1 MGSESILRLCI
12 FTNHFFPEEFK
23 VNDIAFELAERGHEV
38 VVITAIPD
46 YPQKRMFRK
55 YYSLFKKRREI
66 LNGVTVIRLPIIP
79 RYKGSAVLL
88 FLNYL
93 SYFFSS
99 YVFTYLHSFFHR
111 YDAIFVHETSPFFI
125 GLAAVHLKQRQHIP
139 LVFWTL
145 DLWSESLSAVTHIY
159 NRVLLAPFE
168 LMVKHVY
175 NNCDKILIGS
185 QGFEHSICA
194 KGGYKEKCIYFPNWA
209 ENTEHISQNPINIS
223 ETYPFSEFAKD
234 DFVFLFAGNL
244 GAAQNLTF
252 ILDAANE
259 VRYLKQIRF
268 VFIGDGRCRNDILE
282 FIKKKN
288 LEETVFA
295 PGRFP
300 ISTMPLFMQRANVLM
315 VSLKDD
321 PIFNLTVPAKV
332 QFYMAH
338 GKPIL
343 AMLNGDAA
351 KLIEEAM
358 CGVSVPVNNLANLI
372 QAIRHYSTMT
382 EKELTKMGENGKMYY
397 EQKFKKNLRIDQLER
412 LFFELLAH

>member
-1 MGSESILRLCI
+1 MRLCI

-23 VNDIAFELAERGHEV
+23 VNDIAFELAKRGHEV
-38 VVITAIPD
+38 VVITAVPD

-55 YYSLFKKRREI
+55 HYSLFKKRREI

-79 RYKGSAVLL
+79 RYNGSAILL
-88 FLNYL
+88 LLNYL
-93 SYFFSS
+93 SYFFTS
-99 YVFTYLHSFFHR
+99 YIFTYLHSFFHR

-125 GLAAVHLKQRQHIP
+125 GLAAVRLKRQQHIP

-145 DLWSESLSAVTHIY
+145 DLWPESLSAVTHIY
-159 NRVLLAPFE
+159 NRVLLTPFE

-194 KGGYKEKCIYFPNWA
+194 KGFYKRKCVYFPNWA
-209 ENTEHISQNPINIS
+209 ENTEHISQNAINIS

-234 DFVFLFAGNL
+234 DFIFLFAGNL
-244 GAAQNLTF
+244 GAAQNLSF

-259 VRYLKQIRF
+259 VRYRKQIRF

-288 LEETVFA
+288 LEGTVFA

-321 PIFNLTVPAKV
+321 SIFNLTVPAKV
-332 QFYMAH
+332 QFYMAQ

-343 AMLNGDAA
+343 ASLNGEGAYLITEAKCGLSVPVGDSD
-351 KLIEEAM
+351 KLIE
-358 CGVSVPVNNLANLI
+358 
-372 QAIRHYSTMT
+372 AIIMLSKMSQNDL
-382 EKELTKMGENGKMYY
+382 KIMGESAKKYY
-397 EQKFKKNLRIDQLER
+397 DNNFRKEMRIEQLER